1 MKQLM
6 KKNKP
11 LAYLEGQKKQVR
23 SGRLYELK
31 MFSKHVD
38 MLEQLDLLVDNPQPG
53 RDKVLWQD
61 YKAGCDVL
69 CIGARYGI
77 EMLAMR
83 EMGFSAAKV
92 VGIDLYPRGADVLR
106 ADMHKP
112 PFASSSFD
120 IVYSH
125 HTLDHSL
132 DPRKAL
138 SEMARVSRAG
148 AVWVF
153 TVPYNDHGPEESVD
167 FDSPDEVVKY
177 LLKAKGKKAEVL
189 YRQEVVRTAAGHVL
203 PSDTWLP
210 RKWTNEVRLIIR

>member
-6 KKNKP
+6 KKSKP

-23 SGRLYELK
+23 SGRIYELK

-106 ADMHKP
+106 ADMHKL

-153 TVPYNDHGPEESVD
+153 TVPYNDYGPEESVD

>member
-11 LAYLEGQKKQVR
+11 LAYFEGQKKQVKT
-23 SGRLYELK
+23 GRLYELK

-38 MLEQLDLLVDNPQPG
+38 MLEQLDVLVDNPQPG

-69 CIGARYGI
+69 CVGARYGI

-83 EMGFSAAKV
+83 EMGFSAARV
-92 VGIDLYPRGADVLR
+92 VGIDLYPRSADVLR
-106 ADMHKP
+106 ADMHRL
-112 PFASSSFD
+112 PFGASSFD

-138 SEMARVSRAG
+138 AEMARVSRPG

-153 TVPYNDHGPEESVD
+153 TVPYDDHGPEESVD
-167 FDSPDEVVKY
+167 FDSPEEVQRY
-177 LLKAKGKKAEVL
+177 LLRAKGKGAKVL
-189 YRQEVVRTAAGHVL
+189 YRQEVVRTPEGYVSPA
-203 PSDTWLP
+203 DTWLP
-210 RKWTNEVRLIIR
+210 RKWANEVRLIIR

>member
-1 MKQLM
+1 
-6 KKNKP
+6 
-11 LAYLEGQKKQVR
+11 
-23 SGRLYELK
+23 
-31 MFSKHVD
+31 
-38 MLEQLDLLVDNPQPG
+38 
-53 RDKVLWQD
+53 
-61 YKAGCDVL
+61 
-69 CIGARYGI
+69 
-77 EMLAMR
+77 
-83 EMGFSAAKV
+83 
-92 VGIDLYPRGADVLR
+92 
-106 ADMHKP
+106 MHKL

-138 SEMARVSRAG
+138 SEMARVSRSG

-210 RKWTNEVRLIIR
+210 RKWTTEVRLIIR

>member
-6 KKNKP
+6 KKSKP

-23 SGRLYELK
+23 SGRIYELK

-106 ADMHKP
+106 ADMHKL

>member
-61 YKAGCDVL
+61 FKAGCDVL

-77 EMLAMR
+77 EMLAMK

-106 ADMHKP
+106 ADMHKL

>member
-6 KKNKP
+6 KKNKL

-23 SGRLYELK
+23 TGRLYELK

-106 ADMHKP
+106 ADMHKL

-210 RKWTNEVRLIIR
+210 RKWTNEVRLIVR

>member
-106 ADMHKP
+106 ADMHKL

-167 FDSPDEVVKY
+167 FDSPDEVVKC

>member
-61 YKAGCDVL
+61 FKAGCDVL

-77 EMLAMR
+77 EMLAMK

-106 ADMHKP
+106 ADMHKL

-138 SEMARVSRAG
+138 SEMARVSRSG

>member
-77 EMLAMR
+77 EMLAMK

-106 ADMHKP
+106 ADMHKL

-138 SEMARVSRAG
+138 SEMARVSRSG

-153 TVPYNDHGPEESVD
+153 TVPYNDHGPEESID

>member
-77 EMLAMR
+77 EMLAMK

-106 ADMHKP
+106 ADMHKL

-120 IVYSH
+120 ILYSH

-138 SEMARVSRAG
+138 SEMARVSRSG

-153 TVPYNDHGPEESVD
+153 TVPYNDQGPEESID

>member
-1 MKQLM
+1 
-6 KKNKP
+6 
-11 LAYLEGQKKQVR
+11 
-23 SGRLYELK
+23 

-106 ADMHKP
+106 ADMHKL

-138 SEMARVSRAG
+138 SEMARVSRSG
-148 AVWVF
+148 AAWVF

>member
-6 KKNKP
+6 KRNQP
-11 LAYLEGQKKQVR
+11 LVYLEGQKKQVR

-53 RDKVLWQD
+53 REKVLWQD

-69 CIGARYGI
+69 CVGARYGI

-83 EMGFSAAKV
+83 EMGFSAKKV
-92 VGIDLYPRGADVLR
+92 MGIDLYPRGADVLR
-106 ADMHKP
+106 ADMHKL
-112 PFASSSFD
+112 PFAASSFD

-138 SEMARVSRAG
+138 AEMARVSRPG

-153 TVPYNDHGPEESVD
+153 TVPYNDYGQEESVD
-167 FDSPDEVVKY
+167 FDSPDEVERY
-177 LLKAKGKKAEVL
+177 LLKAKGRGAKVL
-189 YRQEVVRTAAGHVL
+189 YRQEVVRTPQGYVI
-203 PSDTWLP
+203 PVDTWLP
-210 RKWTNEVRLIIR
+210 RKWANEVRLIVR

>member
-106 ADMHKP
+106 ADMHKL

-138 SEMARVSRAG
+138 SEMARVSRSG
-148 AVWVF
+148 VF